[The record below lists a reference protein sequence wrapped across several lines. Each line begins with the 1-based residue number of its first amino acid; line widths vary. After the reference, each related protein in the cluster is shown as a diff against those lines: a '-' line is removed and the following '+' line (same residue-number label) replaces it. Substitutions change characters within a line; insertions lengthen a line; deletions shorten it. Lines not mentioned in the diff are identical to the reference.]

1 MDEQA
6 QLDLRGLI
14 QNYFRKDFENAVIID
29 FLARYHGVEISIST
43 LKRRLQD
50 YGLRRR
56 RRAGDGDESRE
67 NQDRLRDII
76 SHEMSEAGELRG
88 YRSIWHSLRLEHG
101 INVPRALVAEIMRDI
116 DPVGVQLRKR
126 RKLKRRRYVNSG
138 PNYCWHVDGN
148 ISYS

>member
-1 MDEQA
+1 MDEQD
-6 QLDLRGLI
+6 QFYLRALI
-14 QNYFRKDFENAVIID
+14 QNYFRKGFENAVIID

-56 RRAGDGDESRE
+56 RRHQGDGGDSSQG
-67 NQDRLRDII
+67 NQDRLRHII

-116 DPVGVQLRKR
+116 DPVGVQLRRR

-148 ISYS
+148 IP

>member
-14 QNYFRKDFENAVIID
+14 QNYFRKGFENAVIID
-29 FLARYHGVEISIST
+29 FLVRYHGVEISIST

-67 NQDRLRDII
+67 NQDRLRDTI

-116 DPVGVQLRKR
+116 DPVGGATQKEAEAEAETVCQQWTKLLLAR
-126 RKLKRRRYVNSG
+126 R
-138 PNYCWHVDGN
+138 W
-148 ISYS
+148 

>member
-14 QNYFRKDFENAVIID
+14 QNYFRKGFENAVIID

-50 YGLRRR
+50 YWLRRR
-56 RRAGDGDESRE
+56 RCAGDGDESRE

-88 YRSIWHSLRLEHG
+88 YQSIWHSLRLEHG